1 MTFKIKKVFFS
12 GTVIGYHTILILIR
26 FAMKTK
32 LFFIAIMA
40 LGFTSFEAQ
49 SQTTVYAKNSDIS
62 DNLDLRAVASI
73 FGESANLQDF
83 ERRLNDPKYQI
94 SNLDLNDDDQVD
106 YLRVI
111 ESVEK
116 RTHVIIIQSVLDRDV
131 YQDIATIDVERDN
144 YNKVSV
150 QVVGNSYLYG
160 DNYIYEPVYNVAPV
174 IYTSF
179 WVNNYRPYYSS
190 WTWNFYPTYYYAW
203 RPYPVYRYRN
213 NINVCINVNNHYNY
227 VNTRR
232 SYRAPVLYES
242 RRTYGYETR
251 RPNYSF
257 SQRHSNINNRYELD
271 QRRVASRETNR
282 SNNVYNNNRSNSGR
296 VSSDKNSN
304 RNYAE
309 NRNSDRNFNSNRAT
323 NRENSNKVNNPVR
336 VENSV
341 RTESRSSNE
350 GRSAS
355 ERNYNTNR
363 VASNRDNSA
372 RANNPVKVENSQRTE
387 SRNYSNESRENS
399 SRGNSE
405 NRANSGRTAS
415 TQRAETSRNY
425 SESRSNESRANT
437 SRPQTQR
444 SESPRVS
451 QESRNNSNSQ
461 PQRESGSNSRG
472 NGGGRRG

>member
-1 MTFKIKKVFFS
+1 
-12 GTVIGYHTILILIR
+12 
-26 FAMKTK
+26 MKTK
-32 LFFIAIMA
+32 LFFIALLA
-40 LGFTSFEAQ
+40 LGFTSTEAQ

-150 QVVGNSYLYG
+150 QVIGNSYLYG

-179 WVNNYRPYYSS
+179 WVTNYRPYYSS
-190 WTWNFYPTYYYAW
+190 WTWNVYPTYYYAW

-282 SNNVYNNNRSNSGR
+282 NNNNRSTSGR
-296 VSSDKNSN
+296 VSTDKNSN

-309 NRNSDRNFNSNRAT
+309 NRNQGRNFNTNRTT
-323 NRENSNKVNNPVR
+323 NRENSNKINNPVK

-341 RTESRSSNE
+341 RTESRGTYENRNS
-350 GRSAS
+350 S
-355 ERNYNTNR
+355 ERNNTNR
-363 VASNRDNSA
+363 VTSNRDNSA
-372 RANNPVKVENSQRTE
+372 KANNPVKAENSQRSE
-387 SRNYSNESRENS
+387 SRNYSNERRENS

-405 NRANSGRTAS
+405 NRASSGRTAS

-425 SESRSNESRANT
+425 SENRSSENRATT
-437 SRPQTQR
+437 SRPQTQS

-451 QESRNNSNSQ
+451 QESRNNNNSQ